1 MMISETCLE
10 QVGLIERFYSCLY
23 NVPISAKS
31 GLLNNSSRKRDVRTT
46 DRRAGSGPRV
56 GFGLTRLGFG
66 RMLKKGC
73 ERYSGERDDDIR
85 NMFRTSWFD
94 RKILFL
100 PIGLGSREAATFP
113 SFLGLACP

>member
-1 MMISETCLE
+1 M
-10 QVGLIERFYSCLY
+10 
-23 NVPISAKS
+23 
-31 GLLNNSSRKRDVRTT
+31 
-46 DRRAGSGPRV
+46 GPRV

-100 PIGLGSREAATFP
+100 PIQCTHISEIWPSEQLEGFKLILIMSTATTTTPNLRVRKKKVLRTRGLQIAIRINVAV
-113 SFLGLACP
+113 